1 MLLEFRTKMTPP
13 IDMSRL
19 QAIAGDD
26 DALAQDLLELY
37 RDDTASRFS
46 AMREALAKGD
56 KQALRMQAHA
66 LKGASANIGAG
77 RMQALSKTL
86 EEKALAG
93 ELEGSDLLID
103 QLAAEYKQVVE
114 FISALY

>member
-1 MLLEFRTKMTPP
+1 
-13 IDMSRL
+13 
-19 QAIAGDD
+19 
-26 DALAQDLLELY
+26 
-37 RDDTASRFS
+37 
-46 AMREALAKGD
+46 
-56 KQALRMQAHA
+56 
-66 LKGASANIGAG
+66 
-77 RMQALSKTL
+77 MQALSKTL